1 MGDEIDLQ
9 RLWALL
15 VDHIWL
21 IVGTTVLALA
31 LGLTYAYLTT
41 PIYKADALLQVEKKQ
56 AGLPGFE
63 ELSEMFAEESS
74 SNAEMQIIRSR
85 LVLGQVV
92 DQFNMAVELYPN
104 RFPLL
109 GKFTAPQPA
118 SEFTQKPL
126 FAGYRDSETFI
137 TVDSFDV
144 PDKWLGQAF
153 TLKAKEDGGVALYFK
168 GELVASGPSE
178 KPIVSEDGR
187 VRLLLGQWQPGEEEL
202 ALKRESRLTAINR
215 LSGELTVSEQ
225 GKDSGIINLSL
236 TGPNPKRIREVLN
249 AIAQTYQTQN
259 IQRNAAEAEKS
270 LEFLDEQLPE
280 IKEKLTTAEE
290 QLNKY
295 RLKSESVDLSLE
307 TQSVLERLVGIE
319 AKLNELKIKESEIS
333 ARFTQSHP
341 AYRTLLQQ
349 RQSLLQEK
357 KQIEGQIKGLPET
370 QQEVLR
376 MMRDVE
382 VNQQI
387 YVGLLNKVQELR
399 ILKASTV
406 GNVRIIDE
414 ALVQPSPVKPKTG
427 LLAALSALLG
437 FIGALTYVFLS
448 AALHRGIQSPEQL
461 EERGIP
467 VYAAVPLSEHQQ
479 KLDRL
484 VALMR
489 RRRRNRQEPIP
500 LLSLDDPADLAVEA
514 LRSLRT
520 SLHFAMLEAENKI
533 MMISGP
539 SPEVGKSFI
548 SANLAAVLAQVGQKV
563 VVVDADMRKG
573 HLHRYFENQNDFGI
587 SDWLAGQVDKE
598 KIVHETK
605 VENLH
610 FIPRGQVPPNPA
622 ELLMHPRFRELM
634 EYLSNNYDLVLV
646 DTPPILAVT
655 DAAIIGQLAGTSL
668 IVTRYGQNSVKEV
681 DVTFNRFEQNNV
693 NIKGAILNCIER
705 RASNEYGYYAYRY
718 NSDNS

>member
-1 MGDEIDLQ
+1 MDDEIDLQ

-15 VDHIWL
+15 VDNVWL
-21 IVGTTVLALA
+21 ILGTTVLALL
-31 LGLTYAYLTT
+31 LGLAYTYIAT

-63 ELSEMFAEESS
+63 ELSEMFSEESS
-74 SNAEMQIIRSR
+74 SDAEIQIIRSR

-92 DQFNMAVELYPN
+92 DQFNMTVTVAPRRLPVIG
-104 RFPLL
+104 RF
-109 GKFTAPQPA
+109 GAPEPA
-118 SEFTQKPL
+118 PEFSPRPL
-126 FAGYRDSETFI
+126 FAGYRDSETFV
-137 TVDSFDV
+137 TVESFTV
-144 PDKWLGQAF
+144 PEKWQGEPF
-153 TLKAKEDGGVALYFK
+153 TLKAGEEGQAALYH
-168 GELVASGPSE
+168 EERLLAQGPANE
-178 KPIVSEDGR
+178 PLVSEDGR
-187 VRLLLGQWQPGEEEL
+187 VRLVLGEWRPGNE
-202 ALKRESRLTAINR
+202 ALTVMRQNR
-215 LSGELTVSEQ
+215 LATINNLRASLGVAEQ
-225 GKDSGIINLSL
+225 GRDSGIINLSL
-236 TGPNPKRIREVLN
+236 TGSNPERIRKVLD

-280 IKEKLTTAEE
+280 IKAKLTSAEE

-357 KQIEGQIKGLPET
+357 KQIESQIKNLPET

-399 ILKASTV
+399 IMKASTV
-406 GNVRIIDE
+406 GNVRIIDD
-414 ALVQPSPVKPKTG
+414 ALVQPEPVKPRTG

-437 FIGALTYVFLS
+437 LMGAVGYVFLH
-448 AALHRGIQSPEQL
+448 AALHRGIESPDQL
-461 EERGIP
+461 EEQGIP

-489 RRRRNRQEPIP
+489 RRRRGRHEAIP
-500 LLSLDDPADLAVEA
+500 LLAVDDPADLAVEA

-539 SPEVGKSFI
+539 SPQVGKSFI

-563 VVVDADMRKG
+563 IVVDADMRKG
-573 HLHRYFENQNDFGI
+573 HLHRYFENQNDHGL
-587 SDWLAGQVDKE
+587 SDWLAGQAQEDD
-598 KIVHETK
+598 IVHGTK

-610 FIPRGQVPPNPA
+610 FIPRGKVPPNPA
-622 ELLMHPRFRELM
+622 ELLMHPRFKELM
-634 EYLSNNYDLVLV
+634 EHLSGQYDLVLV

-655 DAAIIGQLAGTSL
+655 DAAIVGQQAGTSL
-668 IVTRYGQNSVKEV
+668 IVTRFGQNSVKEV
-681 DVTFNRFEQNNV
+681 DVTFNRFEQNRV
-693 NIKGAILNCIER
+693 EIKGAILNCIER
-705 RASNEYGYYAYRY
+705 RASNGYGYYNYKY
-718 NSDNS
+718 ESTS